1 MYHDP
6 VLLHECLE
14 GLNISPSGT
23 YVDVTFGGG
32 GHSKAIIEKLGENGK
47 LVAFD
52 QDPDAKANTW
62 EDPRFI
68 FIPENFRHI
77 KRFLRLYGIK
87 KVDGIL
93 ADFGVSSHQFDE
105 GSRGFSL
112 RFEGPLDMRMNTR
125 KDRTAKQVLAEADVL
140 ELTNIFRLYGEL
152 KNAHAIAHAVV
163 KYRED
168 NPLETTADLNAC
180 LERFIPKFKGH
191 QFLAKVYQALRIEVN
206 EELKVIE
213 ELLEQCEDIL
223 NPNGRIVVMSY
234 HSLEDRLV
242 KNYFRD
248 GNFEGKAEKDFY
260 GNKITPLKV
269 ITRKPVLASPEENER
284 NSRASSAKL
293 RIAEKL

>member
-1 MYHDP
+1 MYHEP

-32 GHSKAIIEKLGENGK
+32 GHSKAIFNLLGPEGK
-47 LVAFD
+47 LCSFD
-52 QDPDAKANTW
+52 QDPDAKENTW
-62 EDPRFI
+62 EDSRFT

-87 KVDGIL
+87 EVDGIL
-93 ADFGVSSHQFDE
+93 ADLGVSSHQFDE

-112 RFEGPLDMRMNTR
+112 RFDGPLDMRMNTR
-125 KDRTAKQVLAEADVL
+125 KDRTAKDILAEADVL
-140 ELTNIFRLYGEL
+140 ELTHIFRLYGEL
-152 KNAHAIAHAVV
+152 KNAHAIAHAIV
-163 KYRED
+163 KFREE
-168 NPLETTADLNAC
+168 NELETTSDLNDC
-180 LERFIPKFKGH
+180 LERFIPKHKGH

-206 EELKVIE
+206 EELKVLE
-213 ELLEQCEDIL
+213 EFLESGTEIL
-223 NPNGRIVVMSY
+223 KPGGRMVIMSY

-260 GNKITPLKV
+260 GNKISPLKV
-269 ITRKPVLASPEENER
+269 ITKKPVLASAEENAR
-284 NSRASSAKL
+284 NSRATSAKL
-293 RIAEKL
+293 RIAEKK

>member
-32 GHSKAIIEKLGENGK
+32 GHSKAIFEKLGPKGK
-47 LVAFD
+47 LIAFD

-93 ADFGVSSHQFDE
+93 GDFGVSSHQFDE

-112 RFEGPLDMRMNTR
+112 RFKGPLDMRMNTR
-125 KDRTAKQVLAEADVL
+125 KDRTAMQVLAEADVL

-152 KNAHAIAHAVV
+152 KNAHAIAHAIV
-163 KYRED
+163 KYREE
-168 NPLETTADLNAC
+168 NPLETTADLNDC

-213 ELLEQCEDIL
+213 ELLEQSEDIL
-223 NPNGRIVVMSY
+223 NPHGRIVVMSY

-242 KNYFRD
+242 KRFIRNGMFQGEPERDVFGNYSVPL
-248 GNFEGKAEKDFY
+248 EKVGKLIVPCK
-260 GNKITPLKV
+260 GHSNKI
-269 ITRKPVLASPEENER
+269 S
-284 NSRASSAKL
+284 
-293 RIAEKL
+293 